1 METLARMRRGGERV
15 VRKVHVDKRGGQV
28 VIAEKLQTGRQGN
41 RRIGDQSQATGMAGT
56 APALFGADPFGSG
69 DVTPNLHPVAIRA
82 SASLLRVGAGEA
94 RGCVA

>member
-28 VIAEKLQTGRQGN
+28 VIAEKLQTGGQGN

-56 APALFGADPFGSG
+56 APALLGADPFGSG
-69 DVTPNLHPVAIRA
+69 MPISGSGRQAAMQDARRYESG
-82 SASLLRVGAGEA
+82 SA
-94 RGCVA
+94 